1 MRRGLGTFP
10 PMASDS
16 SSADWS
22 PATVTDAVADLEAE
36 GYTIDVSVAPGG
48 MLRCGRC
55 GTLHDPAATNVDRT
69 ARFEGD
75 SDPGDE
81 AIVFGITCTD
91 CGARGTLVSAYGA
104 SVDTDEA
111 AVLTAL
117 VTPR

>member
-1 MRRGLGTFP
+1 
-10 PMASDS
+10 MASDS

-22 PATVTDAVADLEAE
+22 PATVTEAVADLEAE
-36 GYTIDVSVAPGG
+36 GYTTDVSVAPGG
-48 MLRCGRC
+48 VLRCGRC
-55 GTLHDPAATNVDRT
+55 GTLHDPAATQIDRT

-91 CGARGTLVSAYGA
+91 CGAKGTLVSAYGA
-104 SVDTDEA
+104 SVGVDEA

-117 VTPR
+117 IS